1 VGDVGRVYM
10 ALGQMRA
17 RLAQWARA
25 RAHLSWFMVHVGPIW
40 RVLGGGVC
48 TRTVRAEHRLNIYIK
63 YIYIY

>member
-40 RVLGGGVC
+40 RVLGGGY
-48 TRTVRAEHRLNIYIK
+48 AHGQ
-63 YIYIY
+63 